1 MIYEIGLDFVK
12 LAREHAGRWV
22 ALHPDTYE
30 VVTSGSSAEEVL
42 EKARQ
47 AGIDE
52 PLITDVVD
60 DYAAFVPCLTA

>member
-1 MIYEIGLDFVK
+1 MYEIGLDFVK
-12 LAREHAGRWV
+12 LANDFAGQWV

-30 VVTSGSSAEEVL
+30 VIAAGASASEVL

-47 AGIDE
+47 AGIEE

-60 DYAAFVPCLTA
+60 NYAAFVPCLTA